1 MCVIII
7 TMTYKKIL
15 VPHDGSDAS
24 DRALEAA
31 VPIAK
36 ATGAQVVLLNVIQ
49 EVIIPAG
56 VTDLGYS
63 KTTGEKLTAT
73 TLTKELHQKMR
84 KDAAI
89 MLDQKKQK
97 YLKGKENL
105 VIESRVVMG
114 YPPDKIS
121 EFIQEQG
128 IDLVVMGT
136 TGLQGIAK
144 IATIGSVARKVSE
157 ASLCPVILVH

>member
-1 MCVIII
+1 MIIV
-7 TMTYKKIL
+7 MTYKKIL
-15 VPHDGSDAS
+15 IPHDGSGAS
-24 DRALEAA
+24 DRALESAI
-31 VPIAK
+31 PIAK
-36 ATGAQVVLLNVIQ
+36 ATGAQVVLLNVIG
-49 EVIIPAG
+49 EVYIPAG

-63 KTTGEKLTAT
+63 KTTGEELTAT
-73 TLTKELHQKMR
+73 TLAKELYHEMR

-97 YLKGKENL
+97 YLKEEKNL

-114 YPPDKIS
+114 YPPDKIT
-121 EFIQEQG
+121 EFIRELG

-136 TGLQGIAK
+136 TGLQGIVK

-157 ASLCPVILVH
+157 ASSCPVILVH